1 MKRPRVSVLIPTLGL
16 SPWLVPALKALRREG
31 GDEMEI
37 LVVFQGGEPGR
48 TEPGPEVFQLAD
60 RVVRLGENLGFAAA
74 NNLALAQAQGE
85 FVATVNDD
93 LLVERGWLGHLL
105 AVLEAHP
112 EVAAVQGVNLCLADP
127 GVIDGWGVGWNR
139 WWQAVQLGHQCRVT
153 EAPTE
158 VTEVFGVSATAAL
171 YRRSAVEQ
179 VTGSSGVIF
188 DEHLFAYYED
198 VLLAVALRGA
208 GLGALVVPAAQAR
221 HAGSSSGRQLA
232 WGCRQLIHG
241 NRYLVLGR
249 LFGRSFWGR
258 LPRVAWR
265 DVLDFG
271 GSLSRGEVRAAGGV
285 LAGMVRA
292 LTHGG
297 DYVNPGEPPLPL
309 EDLERFLVDGE
320 KM

>member
-1 MKRPRVSVLIPTLGL
+1 VSALVPTLGL
-16 SPWLVPALKALRREG
+16 SPWLVPALEALRREG
-31 GDEMEI
+31 GDGMEI

-48 TEPGPEVFQLAD
+48 TEPGAEVFRLAD

-85 FVATVNDD
+85 IVATVNDD
-93 LLVERGWLGHLL
+93 VLVEEGWLEHLL
-105 AVLEAHP
+105 AVLDARP

-139 WWQAVQLGHQCRVT
+139 WWQAVQLGHACPVSV
-153 EAPTE
+153 APTE

-171 YRRSAVEQ
+171 YRRSALEQ
-179 VTGSSGVIF
+179 VTGGGRGMF
-188 DEHLFAYYED
+188 EEELFAYYED

-208 GLGALVVPAAQAR
+208 GLSALAVPAARAR
-221 HAGSSSGRQLA
+221 HAGSSSGRRLS

-249 LFGRSFWGR
+249 LFGRSFWRR
-258 LPRVAWR
+258 LPGAAWR

-271 GSLSRGEVRAAGGV
+271 GSLARGEVRGAGGV
-285 LAGMVRA
+285 LAGAFRA
-292 LTHGG
+292 MSRGG
-297 DYVNPGEPPLPL
+297 AYVNPGEPPIPL
-309 EDLERFLVDGE
+309 EDLERFMVDRRE
-320 KM
+320 AR